1 MKNKKI
7 IFFIISSIILIILL
21 NVILLKLYDS
31 YIYNTLNNMVYSLE
45 NIDSNKELELIESLV
60 GDSNAPN
67 ILNKYGIKEST
78 MKNISSYKNFR
89 IELIILITSA
99 FLIIILL

>member
-1 MKNKKI
+1 
-7 IFFIISSIILIILL
+7 
-21 NVILLKLYDS
+21 
-31 YIYNTLNNMVYSLE
+31 MVYSLE

-78 MKNISSYKNFR
+78 
-89 IELIILITSA
+89 ELKH
-99 FLIIILL
+99 F